1 MPKKEKQEPQLEKRK
16 SEVAVETLSGDS
28 DDDETRD
35 QDDGEGKGLG
45 VRWSRKGIKVDP
57 VLGILQYCFYYCAFP
72 SSCSASLPPFSC
84 FNIYSFFFFLFSFII
99 FIPSSLFF
107 PLPFSSLHYHINSAF
122 HLPSSFS
129 SCS

>member
-84 FNIYSFFFFLFSFII
+84 FNIYSFFLFSFFLYNFHPLLFI
-99 FIPSSLFF
+99 FSSPLLCSSL
-107 PLPFSSLHYHINSAF
+107 SY
-122 HLPSSFS
+122 
-129 SCS
+129 